1 MKEHA
6 DRVISTAIR
15 ARVPVIAIETPEED
29 RVLDLMVSLGLN
41 PRFPDQRK
49 PKDLTRPV
57 YAWSIT
63 SGIVRISTTGGVE
76 GNGQDND
83 DDQPDLTDPIAA
95 LTWMLDWGKEKAD
108 RPAIFVILDAQPFFA
123 SAAFI
128 RLIRD
133 AALALR
139 KRRQNLVLVAPYLD
153 LPADLMHDVTLV
165 SYPMPTVA
173 ELTELVEIKTQAM
186 ADQDIEVDLNGDVAH
201 VAAAL
206 AGLTWAKC
214 EEAIRVAI
222 VRTGAFRAD
231 EVIPLI
237 LAEKA
242 RIISASPALE
252 YFHNKA
258 EWDQIGGLDLLKPYA
273 ARAMRSMEPGARAY
287 GVDRRRGLLLVG
299 LPGCGKSL
307 MAKAIAGDRKPLIR
321 LDAGALFGELVGR
334 SEQQTRQALQII
346 DAVGNAVVWIDEIEK
361 SLGSG
366 GGEGDGGTS
375 QRVLA
380 TILTWMEETKSNV
393 YVIATANDITALRPE
408 LVRRFDA
415 TFFVDLPDPG
425 ARREILDIHLRKRG
439 RDAKELDLDLD
450 ALVELTEQF
459 TGAEIE
465 QLIAEA
471 IAVAYDTGLPD
482 VTQAELEAQARQT
495 MPLIVTMKAEM
506 NRMREWASRA
516 RAASSKQEVGVK
528 ARSAQEMVEL

>member
-1 MKEHA
+1 
-6 DRVISTAIR
+6 
-15 ARVPVIAIETPEED
+15 
-29 RVLDLMVSLGLN
+29 
-41 PRFPDQRK
+41 
-49 PKDLTRPV
+49 V

-63 SGIVRISTTGGVE
+63 SGIVKMSTTGGVE
-76 GNGQDND
+76 GNGQNNEN
-83 DDQPDLTDPIAA
+83 QPDLTDPIAA
-95 LTWMLDWGKEKAD
+95 LQWMLEWGKERVND
-108 RPAIFVILDAQPFFA
+108 PAIFVVLDANPFFT
-123 SAAFI
+123 SAAFT
-128 RLIRD
+128 RLVRD
-133 AALALR
+133 AALILR
-139 KRRQNLVLVAPYLD
+139 KRRQNLILVAPYFE
-153 LPADLMHDVTLV
+153 LPTELTHDVTLV
-165 SYPMPTVA
+165 SYPMPTVD
-173 ELTELVEIKTQAM
+173 ELTELVKTKTLAM
-186 ADQDIEVDLNGDVAH
+186 ADQGLEVDLNGDVGH

-214 EEAIRVAI
+214 EEAMRVAI

-231 EVIPLI
+231 EVIPLM

-258 EWDQIGGLDLLKPYA
+258 EWNEIGGLDLLKPYA
-273 ARAMRSMEPGARAY
+273 ARAMRSMEPQARAY

-334 SEQQTRQALQII
+334 SEQQTRQALQVI

-380 TILTWMEETKSNV
+380 TILTWMEETTSNV
-393 YVIATANDITALRPE
+393 YVIATANDIAALRPE

-415 TFFVDLPDPG
+415 TFFVDLPDPT

-439 RDAKELDLDLD
+439 RDPEALALDLD
-450 ALVELTEQF
+450 ALVELSDNF

-471 IAVAYDTGLPD
+471 IAVAYDTGLPE

-495 MPLIVTMKAEM
+495 MPLLKTMEAEM
-506 NRMREWASRA
+506 TKMRQWASRA
-516 RAASSKQEVGVK
+516 RAASSTQEVGVK
-528 ARSAQEMVEL
+528 ATAQSAQEMVEL